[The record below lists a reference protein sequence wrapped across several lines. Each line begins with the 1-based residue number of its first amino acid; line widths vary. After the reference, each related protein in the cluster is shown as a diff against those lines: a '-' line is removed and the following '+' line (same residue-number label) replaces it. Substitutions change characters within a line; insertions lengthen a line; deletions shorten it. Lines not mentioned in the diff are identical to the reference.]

1 MSTGPSPEV
10 RTQILLRSGCMCE
23 RCGSPANDIHHR
35 RARSRGGSKAG
46 WINQPANLVAL
57 CGHGNTGGCHG
68 WVHSHPIDAKAYGWT
83 LSTYA
88 DEDPSD
94 VPLTRPDG
102 RRFYIDNE
110 GRRDDVGHGRK
121 AS

>member
-1 MSTGPSPEV
+1 MSAAAPR
-10 RTQILLRSGCMCE
+10 RTTFTIAE
-23 RCGSPANDIHHR
+23 
-35 RARSRGGSKAG
+35 
-46 WINQPANLVAL
+46 LVAL

-68 WVHSHPIDAKAYGWT
+68 WVHSHPIEAEAYGWT
-83 LSTYA
+83 LSSYA